1 MLRELIKHTND
12 SHPDKQLLMEA
23 QKHVHE
29 LACKINQMDKETSNN
44 VMEQQRVKDIELA
57 VEGVGQVQLFE
68 YIPLKLLSDY
78 SLNY

>member
-1 MLRELIKHTND
+1 
-12 SHPDKQLLMEA
+12 
-23 QKHVHE
+23 
-29 LACKINQMDKETSNN
+29 MDKETSNN

-78 SLNY
+78 SLNC